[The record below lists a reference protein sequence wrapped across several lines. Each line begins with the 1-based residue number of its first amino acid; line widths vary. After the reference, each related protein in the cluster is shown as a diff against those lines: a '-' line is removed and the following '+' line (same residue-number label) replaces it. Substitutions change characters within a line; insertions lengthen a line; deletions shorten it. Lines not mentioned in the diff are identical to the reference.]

1 MNLCRHRYFCT
12 DFTPCLAAV
21 IPPSALPKTCPFSPT
36 SAAPVIASKRNKGPT
51 VMGEGGGRIVIVIG
65 RRRGEQ
71 LKREE
76 KRGVGKEGHQV
87 PPARPNWRLI

>member
-1 MNLCRHRYFCT
+1 
-12 DFTPCLAAV
+12 
-21 IPPSALPKTCPFSPT
+21 
-36 SAAPVIASKRNKGPT
+36 
-51 VMGEGGGRIVIVIG
+51 MGEGGGRIVIVIG